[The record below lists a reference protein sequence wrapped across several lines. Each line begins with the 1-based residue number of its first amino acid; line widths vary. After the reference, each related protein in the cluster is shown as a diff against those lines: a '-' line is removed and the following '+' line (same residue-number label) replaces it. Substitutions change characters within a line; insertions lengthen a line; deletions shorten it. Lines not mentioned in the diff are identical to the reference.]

1 MQLNRSRALSGVPGR
16 AARLGCSTIIML
28 VMTVMSTAMASAQSA
43 LNSEWE
49 TLRPEGEEFTILMP
63 KNPTIEISKVQYH
76 KMELNS
82 RLYLSSTQAGPVLA
96 VVSLSGIK
104 SNPALYSDL
113 ERFNSYVDAFKN
125 WFPSKARGKDAVAK
139 LSLVGNTTFHGHPG
153 REYKLTIGELSGVAQ
168 TYSTRRR
175 FYAVV
180 VLNTKKDDS
189 LKDRFLGSFVLP
201 DRTTDTRPTIAA
213 LPIEN
218 PTEALPASA
227 SKPPRPGGEPLK
239 NEGESDSA
247 NALPRPPETADSKPQ
262 SPAKRAPISGGILNG
277 KAIYLPQP
285 DYPPGNSSGVVM
297 IQVLVD
303 EQGNVV
309 EARAVSGPQPL
320 QAAAVTAAHL
330 AKFSATTLMGEPVK
344 VSGILSYSFTR

>member
-1 MQLNRSRALSGVPGR
+1 MQLNRSRALRVV
-16 AARLGCSTIIML
+16 ML
-28 VMTVMSTAMASAQSA
+28 FMTAMSAVVASAQSA

-63 KNPTIEISKVQYH
+63 KNPTIEVSKFPYH

-82 RLYLSSTQAGPVLA
+82 RLYLFSTQAGPVLA

-125 WFPSKARGKDAVAK
+125 WFPSKARGKDATAK
-139 LSLVGNTTFHGHPG
+139 LLLLGNTTFHGHPG
-153 REYKLTIGELSGVAQ
+153 REYQLTIGELSGVAK
-168 TYSTRRR
+168 TYSTRKR

-180 VLNTKKDDS
+180 VLNTKKDES
-189 LKDRFLGSFVLP
+189 LKDRFLSSFVLP
-201 DRTTDTRPTIAA
+201 DRMPDTRATVAA
-213 LPIEN
+213 QPSEN
-218 PTEALPASA
+218 PSEALPPNTP
-227 SKPPRPGGEPLK
+227 KPPRPAGEPLK
-239 NEGESDSA
+239 NEGETDGT
-247 NALPRPPETADSKPQ
+247 NALPRPPETPDSKTQP
-262 SPAKRAPISGGILNG
+262 PVKKAPISGGILNG

-297 IQVLVD
+297 VQVLVD

-309 EARAVSGPQPL
+309 EAHAVSGPQPL
-320 QAAAVTAAHL
+320 QAPAVNAAHL
-330 AKFSATTLMGEPVK
+330 AKFSPTTLMGEPVK
-344 VSGILSYSFTR
+344 VSGILSYSFAR

>member
-1 MQLNRSRALSGVPGR
+1 MRLNRSRALP
-16 AARLGCSTIIML
+16 IMML
-28 VMTVMSTAMASAQSA
+28 FITATSAVVASAQST

-49 TLRPEGEEFTILMP
+49 ILRPDGEEFTILMP
-63 KNPTIEISKVQYH
+63 KNPTIEQSKVQYH

-139 LSLVGNTTFHGHPG
+139 LSLLGNTTFHGHPG
-153 REYKLTIGELSGVAQ
+153 REYQLTIGELSGVAQ
-168 TYSTRRR
+168 TYSTRKR

-189 LKDRFLGSFVLP
+189 LKERFLSSFVLP
-201 DRTTDTRPTIAA
+201 DRMPDTRATVAA
-213 LPIEN
+213 QPSEN
-218 PTEALPASA
+218 PSEALPANGP
-227 SKPPRPGGEPLK
+227 KPPRSGGEPLK
-239 NEGESDSA
+239 NEGETDLNNTA
-247 NALPRPPETADSKPQ
+247 PRPPETADSKPQ
-262 SPAKRAPISGGILNG
+262 PSTKRAPISGGILNG

-285 DYPPGNSSGVVM
+285 DFPSGNASGVVM
-297 IQVLVD
+297 VQVLVD

-320 QAAAVTAAHL
+320 QAAAVSAAHL
-330 AKFSATTLMGEPVK
+330 AKFSPTTLMGEPVK

>member
-1 MQLNRSRALSGVPGR
+1 MRLNRSTALP
-16 AARLGCSTIIML
+16 IMML
-28 VMTVMSTAMASAQSA
+28 FMTATSAVVASAQSA

-49 TLRPEGEEFTILMP
+49 PLRPEGEEFTILMP
-63 KNPTIEISKVQYH
+63 KNPTIELSKVQYH

-125 WFPSKARGKDAVAK
+125 WFPSKARGKDAVGK

-153 REYKLTIGELSGVAQ
+153 REYQLTIGDLSGVAK
-168 TYSTRRR
+168 TYSTRKR

-189 LKDRFLGSFVLP
+189 LKERFLSSFVLP
-201 DRTTDTRPTIAA
+201 DRMPDTRATVAA
-213 LPIEN
+213 QPSEN
-218 PTEALPASA
+218 PSEALPGNGP
-227 SKPPRPGGEPLK
+227 KPPRPGGEPLK
-239 NEGESDSA
+239 NEGETDGA
-247 NALPRPPETADSKPQ
+247 NTLPRPPESADPKPQ
-262 SPAKRAPISGGILNG
+262 PPAKRTPINGGILNG

-285 DYPPGNSSGVVM
+285 DFPSGNASGVVM
-297 IQVLVD
+297 VQVLVD
-303 EQGNVV
+303 EQGNVI
-309 EARAVSGPQPL
+309 EARAVSGAQPL
-320 QAAAVTAAHL
+320 QAAAVNAAHL
-330 AKFSATTLMGEPVK
+330 AKFSPTTLMGEPVK
-344 VSGILSYSFTR
+344 VSGLLSYSFTR

>member
-1 MQLNRSRALSGVPGR
+1 MLFMTAIS
-16 AARLGCSTIIML
+16 AA
-28 VMTVMSTAMASAQSA
+28 VASAQSA

-63 KNPTIEISKVQYH
+63 KNPTIELSKVQYH

-153 REYKLTIGELSGVAQ
+153 REYQLTIGDLSGVAQ
-168 TYSTRRR
+168 MYSTRKR

-189 LKDRFLGSFVLP
+189 LKDRFLSSFVLP
-201 DRTTDTRPTIAA
+201 DRMPDTRATVAA
-213 LPIEN
+213 QPVEN
-218 PTEALPASA
+218 PSEALPLRSTTEP
-227 SKPPRPGGEPLK
+227 KPLRPNGEPLK
-239 NEGESDSA
+239 NEGETDGV
-247 NALPRPPETADSKPQ
+247 NTQPRPPETADSKPQ

-285 DYPPGNSSGVVM
+285 EYPPGNSSGVVM
-297 IQVLVD
+297 VQVLVD
-303 EQGNVV
+303 EQGSVV

-320 QAAAVTAAHL
+320 QAAAVNAAHL
-330 AKFSATTLMGEPVK
+330 AKFSPTTLMGEPVK
-344 VSGILSYSFTR
+344 VSGLLSYTFTR

>member
-1 MQLNRSRALSGVPGR
+1 MRLNRSRTLP
-16 AARLGCSTIIML
+16 IMML
-28 VMTVMSTAMASAQSA
+28 FMTATASAQSA

-63 KNPTIEISKVQYH
+63 KNPTIELSKVQYH

-82 RLYLSSTQAGPVLA
+82 RLYLSSTQTGPVLA

-139 LSLVGNTTFHGHPG
+139 LSLMGNTTFHGHPG
-153 REYKLTIGELSGVAQ
+153 REYQLTIGELSGVAQ
-168 TYSTRRR
+168 TYSTRKR

-180 VLNTKKDDS
+180 VLNTRKDDS
-189 LKDRFLGSFVLP
+189 LKDRFLSSFVLP
-201 DRTTDTRPTIAA
+201 DRMPDTRATVAA
-213 LPIEN
+213 QPSEN
-218 PTEALPASA
+218 PSEALPANGP
-227 SKPPRPGGEPLK
+227 KPPRPGGEPLK
-239 NEGESDSA
+239 NEGEADGV
-247 NALPRPPETADSKPQ
+247 NALPRPPENDNSKPQ

-277 KAIYLPQP
+277 KAIYLPPP
-285 DYPPGNSSGVVM
+285 DYPPGNASGVVM
-297 IQVLVD
+297 VQVLVD

-320 QAAAVTAAHL
+320 QAAAVSAAHL
-330 AKFSATTLMGEPVK
+330 AKFSPTALMGEPVK